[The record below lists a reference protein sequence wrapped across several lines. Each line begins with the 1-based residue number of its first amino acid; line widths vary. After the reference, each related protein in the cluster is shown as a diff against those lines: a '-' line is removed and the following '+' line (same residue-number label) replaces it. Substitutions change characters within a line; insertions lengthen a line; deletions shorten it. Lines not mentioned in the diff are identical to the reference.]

1 MEFHCKLIRVQ
12 WIYRRFINLSHPVD
26 YTRSML
32 SHRRWKHSDG
42 RRLYIPVLYRLATD
56 LFRSLRKIAVRTNFF
71 LARSAID
78 EFLPSFPAFLL
89 LRIFAC
95 STNMIIVVSQQEK
108 VARCSLIKRGE
119 PWEEWYSWYLWD
131 QVLED
136 IIFFLFNRSG
146 KAKILC
152 CDISRFFE
160 CEIRLTLCSY
170 RNKKMCRWKL
180 SKIWYQFGEFRLCTD
195 RWDF

>member
-1 MEFHCKLIRVQ
+1 MQLGGISLQVDPCTMNIPAFHKFVSSRWLYALYAFTSTLETQ
-12 WIYRRFINLSHPVD
+12 WRPTTIH
-26 YTRSML
+26 T
-32 SHRRWKHSDG
+32 
-42 RRLYIPVLYRLATD
+42 RLATD

-71 LARSAID
+71 LARSTID

-108 VARCSLIKRGE
+108 VARCSLVKRGE